1 MLNYLFDYLQSVNFP
16 GAGMFEYVTFR
27 AIFALVL
34 SLIISVWF
42 GKYFIRLLKRRNIS
56 ETQRDE
62 KLDPFG
68 VGKVGV
74 PTMGGVIIIAAI
86 LIPCLLVGRLENIYM
101 ILMLITTVIL
111 GILGFADDYI
121 KTFKKNKDGLK
132 GWYKVFGQVALGLI
146 IGLTLRYSPQ
156 VVMNEQVETRI
167 ENNTE
172 IVVKSPD
179 VKSTRT
185 TIPFFKN
192 HNLNYADMF
201 SWLGDPLKYK
211 AGWIFFVLLTIFV
224 VTAVSNGSNL
234 NDGMDGMAAGNTAI
248 MGIALGI
255 LAYVSSNVVM
265 ASHLN
270 VMYIPGTQELVVFI
284 CAFVGSLIG
293 FLWYNSYPAEIFM
306 GDTGSLTIG
315 GIIAVLALC
324 IHKELLLPILCG
336 VFVVES
342 LSVICQR
349 FYYKMGKRKGK
360 HSRIWKRT
368 PIHDHYRTSM
378 AQVLKAD
385 PTSTVRFRGDD
396 SRLQFET
403 KITLR
408 FWIISIGLAALTILT
423 LKIR

>member
-1 MLNYLFDYLQSVNFP
+1 MLNYLFDYLQSLSFP
-16 GAGMFEYVTFR
+16 GAGVFTYITFR
-27 AIFALVL
+27 AIFAMVL
-34 SLIISVWF
+34 SLILSLWF
-42 GKYFIRLLKRRNIS
+42 GKRFIAFLRRKNIT

-74 PTMGGVIIIAAI
+74 PTMGGVIIIVSI
-86 LIPCLLVGRLENIYM
+86 VVPCLLVGRLDNVYM
-101 ILMLITTVIL
+101 ILMLVTTLIL
-111 GILGFADDYI
+111 GALGFGDDYI
-121 KTFKKNKDGLK
+121 KTFRRNKDGLN
-132 GWYKVFGQVALGLI
+132 GWIKVIGQVALGLI
-146 IGLTLRYSPQ
+146 VGLTLRYSPQ
-156 VVMNEQVETRI
+156 VVVNERVETRI

-172 IVVKSPD
+172 VVIKTPD

-201 SWLGDPLKYK
+201 GWLGETTKYK
-211 AGWIFFVLLTIFV
+211 AGWIFFVLLTVFV

-234 NDGMDGMAAGNTAI
+234 NDGMDGMAAGNSAI
-248 MGIALGI
+248 IGIAIGI
-255 LAYVSSNVVM
+255 LGYVSSNVVM
-265 ASHLN
+265 AGHLN
-270 VMYIPGTQELVVFI
+270 LMYIPGSQEIVVFI
-284 CAFVGSLIG
+284 CAFVGALIG

-315 GIIAVLALC
+315 GIIAVSAIC

-336 VFVVES
+336 VFLMES
-342 LSVICQR
+342 VSVIAQR
-349 FYYKMGKRKGK
+349 FYYRMWKKKGV
-360 HSRIWKRT
+360 HRRLWKRT
-368 PIHDHYRTSM
+368 PFHDHYRTSL
-378 AQVLKAD
+378 AQVEKND
-385 PTSTVRFRGDD
+385 PGCSVLFKG
-396 SRLQFET
+396 SGNLQFET

>member
-1 MLNYLFDYLQSVNFP
+1 MLNYLFDYLQKIHFP
-16 GAGMFEYVTFR
+16 GAGLFGYVTFR
-27 AIFALVL
+27 AIFALVV
-34 SLIISVWF
+34 SIVISIWF
-42 GKYFIRLLKRRNIS
+42 GKFFIRQLKKRHIT

-62 KLDPFG
+62 KTDPFG
-68 VGKVGV
+68 VSKIGV

-86 LIPCLLVGRLENIYM
+86 LIPCLLIGRLSNIYLGLM
-101 ILMLITTVIL
+101 IITTLIL
-111 GILGFADDYI
+111 GTLGFADDYI
-121 KTFKKNKDGLK
+121 KTFKKRKDGLN
-132 GWYKVFGQVALGLI
+132 GWVKILGQVVLGLI
-146 IGLTLRYSPQ
+146 VGLTLRYSPQ
-156 VVMNEQVETRI
+156 VVINEKVETRI

-172 IVVKSPD
+172 VVVKSPD

-185 TIPFFKN
+185 TIPFLKN
-192 HNLNYADMF
+192 HNLNYADLF

-211 AGWIFFVLLTIFV
+211 AGWVFFVILTVLV

-234 NDGMDGMAAGNTAI
+234 NDGMDGMAAGNSAI
-248 MGIALGI
+248 IAATLGV
-255 LAYVSSNVVM
+255 LAYVSSNIV
-265 ASHLN
+265 LTEYFN
-270 VMYIPGTQELVVFI
+270 LMYIPGSQELVVFTM
-284 CAFVGSLIG
+284 AFVGALIG
-293 FLWYNSYPAEIFM
+293 FLWFNSYPAEIFM

-336 VFVVES
+336 IFLIES
-342 LSVICQR
+342 ISVICQR
-349 FYYKMGKRKGK
+349 FCYKLGKRRGR

-378 AQVLKAD
+378 AQVLKSD

-396 SRLQFET
+396 SRLLFET

-408 FWIISIGLAALTILT
+408 FWIISIGLAAFTILT